1 MKKFI
6 ASILAGIM
14 MVFGVGAMSGC
25 SFLDDALDNAAQI
38 ELLEDEIEAL
48 EGENKALKEEL
59 ATLKFELAFPNGLVT
74 ESCILNNVK
83 VVRNAVNPEGSVYA
97 VRADGEGVEVTING
111 GYYDAG
117 SGSLYNIAV
126 WAHNGSKVVINGG
139 EFVTG
144 NDVNGEF
151 NHCVYAAGGSTIE
164 VNGGTF
170 MSNGDASWLLNCQD
184 GNGTIIVKG
193 GTFVGFNPKD
203 CVSEGEHTSFLAE
216 GYDVVKETIN
226 NVDYYTVIEVV
237 EEDIPEVEEQA
248 PETPDEF

>member
-6 ASILAGIM
+6 VSILAGIM
-14 MVFGVGAMSGC
+14 VIFGAGTMSGC
-25 SFLDDALDNAAQI
+25 SFLDEALDNAI
-38 ELLEDEIEAL
+38 DVELLEDEIETL
-48 EGENKALKEEL
+48 EEENKALKEEL

-74 ESCILNNVK
+74 DSCILNNVK
-83 VVRNAVNPEGSVYA
+83 VVRDVVNAAGSAYA

-151 NHCVYAAGGSTIE
+151 NHCIYAAGGSTIE

-237 EEDIPEVEEQA
+237 VE
-248 PETPDEF
+248 

>member
-14 MVFGVGAMSGC
+14 VIFGVGTMSGC
-25 SFLDDALDNAAQI
+25 SFLDDALDNAVEV
-38 ELLEDEIEAL
+38 ELLEDEIEKL
-48 EGENKALKEEL
+48 EEENKALKEEL

-83 VVRNAVNPEGSVYA
+83 VVRDDVNVEGSVYA

-139 EFVTG
+139 EFITG

-216 GYDVVKETIN
+216 GYDVVKETID
-226 NVDYYTVIEVV
+226 NVDYYTVVEVV
-237 EEDIPEVEEQA
+237 EENIPEVEE
-248 PETPDEF
+248 

>member
-14 MVFGVGAMSGC
+14 VIFGVGTMSGC
-25 SFLDDALDNAAQI
+25 SFLEDALDNAFEI
-38 ELLEDEIEAL
+38 ELLEE
-48 EGENKALKEEL
+48 ENKALKEEL

-74 ESCILNNVK
+74 ESCILNSVK
-83 VVRNAVNPEGSVYA
+83 VIRDVVYEDGSVYA
-97 VRADGEGVEVTING
+97 VRADGEGVEVIING

-126 WAHNGSKVVINGG
+126 WAHHGSKVVINGG
-139 EFVTG
+139 EFVTDD
-144 NDVNGEF
+144 DVNGEA

-164 VNGGTF
+164 INGGTF

-184 GNGTIIVKG
+184 GNGVIIVKG

-237 EEDIPEVEEQA
+237 EETIPEVEEQA

>member
-14 MVFGVGAMSGC
+14 VIFGVGTMSGC
-25 SFLDDALDNAAQI
+25 SFLEDALDNAFEI
-38 ELLEDEIEAL
+38 ELLEE
-48 EGENKALKEEL
+48 ENKALKEEL

-74 ESCILNNVK
+74 ESCILNSVK
-83 VVRNAVNPEGSVYA
+83 VIRDVADVDGSVYA

-144 NDVNGEF
+144 DDVNGEA

-164 VNGGTF
+164 INGGTF

-184 GNGTIIVKG
+184 DNGTIIVKG

-226 NVDYYTVIEVV
+226 NIDYYTVIEVV
-237 EEDIPEVEEQA
+237 EETIPEVEEQA